1 MPEHLGKIP
10 SPQDSLLFVAKQR
23 LKPLIDGS
31 ARLLVHLDAASPS
44 FSLENSN
51 SCLTWFHF
59 ETFG

>member
-31 ARLLVHLDAASPS
+31 ARLLVHLDAASTSVFLPRK
-44 FSLENSN
+44 LQ
-51 SCLTWFHF
+51 
-59 ETFG
+59 